1 MELLLNYYDIVF
13 LGIFILPARIDSL
26 NLPSKE
32 DMMERRFKII
42 HWLTVIALITLVVM
56 QGHWLANQY
65 IYTLKQYE
73 EELFRKTVDVV
84 IQDMELRKHSP
95 HKDLY
100 TITSWKMEVERGHP
114 TTSNLDVNWSLYAYV
129 IDKNKVTAIDSLSMQ
144 QIDSLCA
151 TVGHGIKKYRFDI
164 KAPHGEYDVHDA
176 LERFKVNKLNPFCTE
191 QFDSLLQS
199 NGLKALHIN
208 TEMTDSII
216 WKPEKVGYTS
226 VWKPVMEVTYPIDVL
241 AKEQVRVTY
250 ELGLSPI
257 LGRMLGTL
265 MGSIILSIL
274 LISCIVY
281 QTKTI
286 FKQRRIEELR
296 KDFIKTMIHELK
308 RPVSTLKLCIS
319 FMKNDKLMQ
328 DRQMKDDII
337 HSSQN
342 ELDNLSSY
350 FSKLRDL
357 TYGDLEEIPLNL
369 QTFNLK
375 ELVEDCI
382 DKQNLPV
389 DRKVN
394 INAYFDDGNSE
405 MFADKMHISNIFC
418 NLLEN
423 AIKYSEGET
432 TIRIKCD
439 SMDDKYRIE
448 VEDDGFGIPLAEC
461 KYVFDKYFRSTS
473 IAAKNIP
480 GIGLGLCYV
489 KLLVSA
495 HKGTISLESIWG
507 SGSKFIIEI
516 PKKQ

>member
-1 MELLLNYYDIVF
+1 MEKRL
-13 LGIFILPARIDSL
+13 
-26 NLPSKE
+26 
-32 DMMERRFKII
+32 KII
-42 HWLTVIALITLVVM
+42 HWLTVIALITLVGM
-56 QGHWLANQY
+56 QGYWLVNQY

-73 EELFRKTVDVV
+73 EELFRKTIDLMA
-84 IQDMELRKHSP
+84 QNMESRKHTP
-95 HKDLY
+95 NKDLY

-129 IDKNKVTAIDSLSMQ
+129 IDKNRIMSADSLSIQ

-151 TVGHGIKKYRFDI
+151 MVNAGIKKYSFNI

-176 LERFKVNKLNPFCTE
+176 LERFKTNKLSPFSAE
-191 QFDSLLQS
+191 RFDSLLQS
-199 NGLKALHIN
+199 RGIKVLLVK
-208 TEMTDSII
+208 TEAADSLI
-216 WKPEKVGYTS
+216 WKPQKVGYSS
-226 VWKPVMEVTYPIDVL
+226 VWNPVAEVTYPIDIL

-250 ELGLSPI
+250 KLGLTPI
-257 LGRMLGTL
+257 LGQMLGTL
-265 MGSIILSIL
+265 MGSIILTFL
-274 LISCIVY
+274 LIFCLIY
-281 QTKTI
+281 QTRTI

-319 FMKNDKLMQ
+319 FMKNDKLML
-328 DRQMKDDII
+328 DKQMKEDII

-369 QTFNLK
+369 QTFSLK

-389 DRKVN
+389 DRN
-394 INAYFDDGNSE
+394 INISACFDDDNSE

-432 TIRIKCD
+432 FIRINCC
-439 SMDDKYRIE
+439 SVGNKYQVE
-448 VEDDGFGIPLAEC
+448 VEDNGFGIPLVEC
-461 KYVFDKYFRSTS
+461 KYVFDKYFRSAS
-473 IAAKNIP
+473 ITAKNIP

-495 HKGTISLESIWG
+495 HKGTIFLQSTWG